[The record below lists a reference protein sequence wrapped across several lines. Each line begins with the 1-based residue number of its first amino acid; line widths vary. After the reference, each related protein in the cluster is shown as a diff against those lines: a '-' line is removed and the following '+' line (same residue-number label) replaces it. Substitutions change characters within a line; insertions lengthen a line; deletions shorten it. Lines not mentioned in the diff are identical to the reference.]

1 MAFSI
6 LKTLNKLCDWC
17 DFAYGS
23 VLCFY
28 SMDSCPGARFDSKSD
43 NACYPYDLWA
53 GSDTM
58 FQLCSGNAFTRVAT
72 PDYAISARCVRYLIK
87 MCLLYRVNFKKLCD
101 NNSSDLGSI
110 MCLMGYPLCLGTPNN
125 NKCGPQDYLTGN
137 LHGTNVWYYTLSRG
151 KFAQHNTL
159 SMKEAFS
166 ARCVRYLIKMCLLYR
181 VNFKKTL

>member
-1 MAFSI
+1 MKPQSTAEELLTFSI
-6 LKTLNKLCDWC
+6 LKTLN
-17 DFAYGS
+17 
-23 VLCFY
+23 
-28 SMDSCPGARFDSKSD
+28 
-43 NACYPYDLWA
+43 
-53 GSDTM
+53 
-58 FQLCSGNAFTRVAT
+58 
-72 PDYAISARCVRYLIK
+72 
-87 MCLLYRVNFKKLCD
+87 KLCD

-137 LHGTNVWYYTLSRG
+137 LHGTNVWYYTLARG
-151 KFAQHNTL
+151 EFRQHNTL